1 METTVKTFEELTINE
16 LYELLQL
23 RNEVF
28 IVEQECAYQDLDGKD
43 FKALHVLGRK
53 DKELVAYSR
62 IFKPG
67 DYHLEASIG
76 RVVVKPTARGKGY
89 GKIIM
94 LEAMKAVMERYK
106 TSRMSVSA
114 QSYLKDFY
122 NELQFKERGKEYL
135 EDGIPHIMMYHD

>member
-1 METTVKTFEELTINE
+1 METIVKTFKELTIEE

-23 RNEVF
+23 RNDVF

-43 FKALHVLGRK
+43 FKAFHVLGRK
-53 DKELVAYSR
+53 ENKLVAYAR

-76 RVVVKPTARGKGY
+76 RVVVKPAARGKGY

-94 LEAMKAVMERYK
+94 LEAMKAVMERFK

-122 NELQFKERGKEYL
+122 NELQFKARGDEYL